1 MPQETTGAR
10 RRQVPGCAGA
20 ESRADPTVRGL
31 LLDIDRFAT
40 HDGPGIRTAI
50 YLMGCPL
57 SCLWCHSPESRSNR
71 PELLYQQE
79 RCTGCGLCLLEC
91 PENALAEVE
100 DGERTF
106 AVLDRDAC
114 DSCGACAEVCYPGAL
129 RMAGSPVTVGEVLA
143 NIESDV
149 PFFRSSGGGVTL
161 TGGEP
166 AGQFEFAYNILLACR
181 ERGIHTAL
189 ETTGHARREVLE
201 ALAGVTDLLLYDV
214 KHEDPGEHRRLTGVT
229 NTLILQNLRIL
240 AGLGREIRVRVPC
253 VPGVNDSLE
262 HIGRL
267 AALVAGLGIT
277 QLDLLPYNA
286 AAGAKYEWL
295 GRTFPL
301 GQRETQSP
309 EQMESLAET
318 CRAAGLATSV
328 GG

>member
-1 MPQETTGAR
+1 MPHETAGAR
-10 RRQVPGCAGA
+10 RPQVPGGTGA
-20 ESRADPTVRGL
+20 ESRADLTVSGL

-40 HDGPGIRTAI
+40 HDGPGIRTVV
-50 YLMGCPL
+50 YLKGCPL

-79 RCTGCGLCLLEC
+79 RCTGCGLCLPEC
-91 PENALAEVE
+91 PRNALAEGE
-100 DGERTF
+100 DGGRTL
-106 AVLDRDAC
+106 AVLHRDAC
-114 DSCGACAEVCYPGAL
+114 DSCGACVEVCYPGAL

-166 AGQFEFAYNILLACR
+166 AAQFEFAYNFLLACR
-181 ERGIHTAL
+181 ERVIHTAL
-189 ETTGHARREVLE
+189 ETTGNARREVLE

-214 KHEDPGEHRRLTGVT
+214 KHEDPGEHRRLTGVP
-229 NTLILQNLRIL
+229 NTLILQNLRNL
-240 AGLGREIRVRVPC
+240 AGLGHEIRVRVPC
-253 VPGVNDSLE
+253 VPGITDNLE

-267 AALVAGLGIT
+267 ARLVAGFGVT

-301 GQRETQSP
+301 GQREAQGP

-318 CRAAGLATSV
+318 CRAAGLAVNV

>member
-1 MPQETTGAR
+1 MPHETAGAPH
-10 RRQVPGCAGA
+10 RQVPGGAGA

-40 HDGPGIRTAI
+40 HDGPGIRTAV
-50 YLMGCPL
+50 YLKGCPL
-57 SCLWCHSPESRSNR
+57 SCLWCHSPESRSNC

-79 RCTGCGLCLLEC
+79 RCTGCGLCLREC

-100 DGERTF
+100 NGGRTF

-166 AGQFEFAYNILLACR
+166 AGQFDFACNLLLGCR

-214 KHEDPGEHRRLTGVT
+214 KHEDADEHRRLTGVT
-229 NTLILQNLRIL
+229 NTLILRNLRNL
-240 AGLGREIRVRVPC
+240 VGLGREIRVRVPC

-267 AALVAGLGIT
+267 AALVAGLGVS

-295 GRTFPL
+295 GRTVPL

-309 EQMESLAET
+309 ERMEALANT
-318 CRAAGLATSV
+318 CRAAGLTVSV